1 MYYLKAEDLLL
12 FPLYTAAFYYF
23 IRHSKKKLSSP
34 LLEVYFLRGF
44 WIKILG
50 TIAFTIFNTY
60 VSPGDSI
67 TVFFPEGVNLYH
79 AILKDPSMLEK
90 VFFKAAPNIDINL
103 INDLGNGTILNSEA
117 NFMLVRVTTIFAFL
131 SGGSYFV
138 TNLFFSMLSFA
149 GMWRLFKFFYSLYP
163 SLHKEIAIATLYF
176 PSVIF
181 WSSGVFKDPLC
192 LAGIGFITYSLYKI
206 VFTREAII
214 GNILLLV
221 FFGFLMIN
229 IKIYIILS
237 YLPCLLMFI
246 IIRNIVLI
254 KNLFVRAIIGPAILL
269 LALLFIY
276 LSIDNFKEDLGVF
289 AADDLVENIKKQQSN
304 FESQSEYSTSN
315 FNLGVEFDGSINS
328 LIKAV
333 PFAITATLFRP
344 FIWESNKISTLLS
357 SIESLFLMLFTLY
370 VLFKVGPFRF
380 FITIGR
386 NVTILYAFSFAMLF
400 GIFIGASTLNFGSL
414 VRYKIPCLP
423 FYLISLFLILDI
435 GRSKS
440 VKKIKR

>member
-23 IRHSKKKLSSP
+23 ASYSKKKLSSP

-50 TIAFTIFNTY
+50 TIAFTIFNIY
-60 VSPGDSI
+60 VSPGDSY

-79 AILKDPSMLEK
+79 SILKDPSLLDK
-90 VFFKAAPNIDINL
+90 VFFRAAPNIDINL

-117 NFMLVRVTTIFAFL
+117 NFMLVRVTAIFAFL
-131 SGGSYFV
+131 SNGSYFV

-149 GMWRLFKFFYSLYP
+149 GMWRLFKFFYALSP
-163 SLHKEIAIATLYF
+163 SLHKQIAIATLYF

-192 LAGIGFITYSLYKI
+192 LAGIGFITYSLHKI
-206 VFTREAII
+206 IFEKEAII
-214 GNILLLV
+214 GNILLFV

-237 YLPCLLMFI
+237 YLPCLLMFFI
-246 IIRNIVLI
+246 IKNIVKI
-254 KNLFVRAIIGPAILL
+254 KNLYLRAVIGPAILF
-269 LALLFIY
+269 LALLFIF

-304 FESQSEYSTSN
+304 FELQQDYASSN
-315 FNLGVEFDGSINS
+315 FNLGVEFDGSIGS
-328 LIKAV
+328 LVKAI

-344 FIWESNKISTLLS
+344 FIWETNKISTLLS
-357 SIESLFLMLFTLY
+357 SFESLFLMLFTLY
-370 VLFKVGPFRF
+370 VFFKVGIFRF
-380 FITIGR
+380 FISIGR
-386 NVTILYAFSFAMLF
+386 NITILYAFSFAMLF

-423 FYLISLFLILDI
+423 FYLIALFLILDI
-435 GRSKS
+435 GRKKS
-440 VKKIKR
+440 LKKATG